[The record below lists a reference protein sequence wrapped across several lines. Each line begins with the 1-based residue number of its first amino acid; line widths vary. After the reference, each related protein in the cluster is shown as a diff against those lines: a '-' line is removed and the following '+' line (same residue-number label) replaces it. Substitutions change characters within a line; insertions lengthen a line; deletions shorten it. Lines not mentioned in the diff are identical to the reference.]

1 MACQLCPQHS
11 RAMLAQRWV
20 LACGGI
26 SGGRWLPVC
35 WGDGRAL
42 GIYQLRSGAVLVLE
56 GGCQLTTVG
65 MCLAMAAACTRTKE

>member
-56 GGCQLTTVG
+56 GDASLP
-65 MCLAMAAACTRTKE
+65 LWACA